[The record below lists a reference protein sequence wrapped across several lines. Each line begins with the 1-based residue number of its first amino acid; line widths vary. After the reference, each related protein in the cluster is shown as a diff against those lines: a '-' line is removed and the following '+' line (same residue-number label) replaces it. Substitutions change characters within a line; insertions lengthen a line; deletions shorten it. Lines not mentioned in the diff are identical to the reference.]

1 MHMQIRNIVINRMG
15 ASNPSLWLWWDVRI
29 GRFWYV
35 LRWRKGSGGPY
46 CYRSLDAT
54 PPSSRPKEV
63 LGGNDNQGRW
73 FFGRGRD
80 D

>member
-1 MHMQIRNIVINRMG
+1 MPIGSVVINRMG
-15 ASNPSLWLWWDVRI
+15 ASNPSLWFWWDVRV

-35 LRWRKGSGGPY
+35 LRWRKGGGGPY

-54 PPSSRPKEV
+54 PPCRRED
-63 LGGNDNQGRW
+63 GHDNEGAW